1 MEHRTCVSA
10 LYLGCPE
17 LRERERITLCDAT
30 VTPYTHM
37 PPPLFPWPHAAAE
50 ERCKSRA
57 QKGSGCNRESLAGY
71 SFWVAALAIC
81 RVCNRARCWRAAP
94 GLEIAACSRLPPHQA
109 PTQPL
114 APCLQVLLVGG
125 LHLSS
130 HTFPP
135 YLHMGS
141 PRSARGS
148 SVPPVWQWFC
158 CGLRCAQLATTRA
171 APRQSK
177 NKVQQFLH
185 CRGRPGQG
193 VAACLL
199 SFMLNC
205 SQSTVLI

>member
-1 MEHRTCVSA
+1 MQKQGSEGVRLQQGEFGRV
-10 LYLGCPE
+10 LILG
-17 LRERERITLCDAT
+17 
-30 VTPYTHM
+30 
-37 PPPLFPWPHAAAE
+37 
-50 ERCKSRA
+50 
-57 QKGSGCNRESLAGY
+57 
-71 SFWVAALAIC
+71 
-81 RVCNRARCWRAAP
+81 
-94 GLEIAACSRLPPHQA
+94 SRLGHLPCVQQGQVLEGSTRA
-109 PTQPL
+109 GNSCLLTAASTSSTTQPL